1 MIRRMSLLAGA
12 FALVLVVAGCSSSP
26 SIEVTEVRIGRP
38 TGPNAALYLTVTSG
52 GEEDSLVAASTEVAD
67 RVELHESSMSA
78 DGTMT
83 MQPVESFPVPAS
95 GSLVLEPGGLHL
107 MLVEVERLEVGDTVD
122 VQLEFADAGTVDVTA
137 EVVAPAATM
146 GEEDG

>member
-1 MIRRMSLLAGA
+1 MIRRTSLLAGA
-12 FALVLVVAGCSSSP
+12 FALVPVVAGCSSSP
-26 SIEVTEVRIGRP
+26 PIEVTEARIGRP

-52 GEEDSLVAASTEVAD
+52 GDEDSLVAASTEVAD

-83 MQPVESFPVPAS
+83 MQPVDSFPVS

-122 VQLEFADAGTVDVTA
+122 VQLDFADAGTVDVTA

-146 GEEDG
+146 EEEDG